1 MSGSK
6 PHQVVESESA
16 LSALPAT
23 GDWYVLHTRSR
34 QEKILAADLGAMN
47 IGYYLPLVR
56 QNRTHGARKQT
67 VNLPMFPGYLFL
79 RGTRE
84 QAFAADRTKR
94 VANIITVADQQHIG
108 WELEN
113 LHLALAH
120 DVTLDPFPYLDKG
133 VRVEVRSGP
142 MRGLQGVVESRK
154 SMDRLVLQID
164 MLGRAMSMEIDAALL
179 DPI

>member
-1 MSGSK
+1 MSESQ
-6 PHQVVESESA
+6 PNQVVDSE
-16 LSALPAT
+16 SALPAT

-56 QNRTHGARKQT
+56 QTRTLGSRNQT

-94 VANIITVADQQHIG
+94 VANIIAVPDQQHIE

-113 LHLALAH
+113 LHLALAN
-120 DVTLDPFPYLDKG
+120 DVTLDPFPYLEKG
-133 VRVEVRSGP
+133 VRVEVRGGP

-154 SMDRLVLQID
+154 SMHRLVLQID